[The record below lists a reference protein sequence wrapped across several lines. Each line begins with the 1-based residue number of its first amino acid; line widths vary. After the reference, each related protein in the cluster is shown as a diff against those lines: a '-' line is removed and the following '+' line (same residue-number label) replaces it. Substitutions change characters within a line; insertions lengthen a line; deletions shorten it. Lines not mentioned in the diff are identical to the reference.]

1 MRLPKVRLYSLLSML
16 VLTRR
21 YWTGTMKVV
30 QSYVTKCL
38 DIFVNDEKFY
48 SGSPSLRHQV
58 LTLLNHQCSDNPAS
72 IRSSNLPAIW
82 TLLSKFISSPSSL
95 STSPHDGQTHPETFH
110 LLTSIISALIRLRRD
125 LVLTTLPHLCL
136 ILRRLIFTLR
146 TPRPQ
151 LGRKQYSLVVSGLP
165 QWINPSDRPLG
176 PEEAKALARL
186 LTTLSTKSVIRTYTN
201 NATHGTL
208 APSTDTQKPESLARP
223 LSKHVAYVLQA
234 YIEVV
239 NDPLCVFSSE
249 MRKELMPGLFVLC
262 GIMGEHARDALMVS
276 ALDGGGKMVL
286 KGVWKEYEKQKYVG
300 KG

>member
-1 MRLPKVRLYSLLSML
+1 
-16 VLTRR
+16 
-21 YWTGTMKVV
+21 MKVV

-38 DIFVNDEKFY
+38 DTFVNDEKFY

-58 LTLLNHQCSDNPAS
+58 LTLLNRQCSDNPAS

-82 TLLSKFISSPSSL
+82 TLLSKFLSPSAA
-95 STSPHDGQTHPETFH
+95 TSYHDPQTHPETFH

-136 ILRRLIFTLR
+136 ILRQLIFTLR

-151 LGRKQYSLVVSGLP
+151 LGRKQYSFVVSGLP

-176 PEEAKALARL
+176 PEESKALARL

-201 NATHGTL
+201 NATHGTS